1 MLDLSQDVG
10 CRSRPDEWT
19 GVVVVLSN
27 VLINGLRQLCHAAE
41 GSPTDAL
48 ASDLGKPALH
58 QVQPGSPGGG
68 EVQVIAG
75 MSCEPGLYLEMGMG
89 AVVVEDHMN
98 VPAPGRGAAVAAGDS
113 GPADARLPA
122 PWHHHAVCCAQRAGG
137 NRHRYLPAAPAARR
151 VPAVLGARRAVH
163 APAPGHSYDP

>member
-98 VPAPGRGAAVAAGDS
+98 VPAPGRG
-113 GPADARLPA
+113 PLDALQELQELDVPLARQASTDDGSLQ
-122 PWHHHAVCCAQRAGG
+122 HVERNKQRGG
-137 NRHRYLPAAPAARR
+137 AMEI
-151 VPAVLGARRAVH
+151 GRAHV
-163 APAPGHSYDP
+163 

>member
-58 QVQPGSPGGG
+58 QVQPGSPRGG

-75 MSCEPGLYLEMGMG
+75 MSCEPGLYLEIGMG

-98 VPAPGRGAAVAAGDS
+98 VPGAAGAKKNCEICVGFSFAALS
-113 GPADARLPA
+113 VFRLRRAEAASAVWIPH
-122 PWHHHAVCCAQRAGG
+122 WHSEPFESQ
-137 NRHRYLPAAPAARR
+137 
-151 VPAVLGARRAVH
+151 GARAAKRWT
-163 APAPGHSYDP
+163 